1 MWIVW
6 NVSVNNDNNNNSKM
20 DYNSAAVI
28 ATILNA
34 EKELLP
40 VVALPYPALQT
51 ATTLFSWFFQQQG
64 QEQQHDFQFF
74 HATISMNEPAFDL
87 QSSRCFRIDKD
98 KKKQD
103 EN

>member
-1 MWIVW
+1 
-6 NVSVNNDNNNNSKM
+6 M

-34 EKELLP
+34 EKELLLP

-64 QEQQHDFQFF
+64 QEQHDFQFF
-74 HATISMNEPAFDL
+74 HATISMNEPSFDL
-87 QSSRCFRIDKD
+87 QSRWFRIDKD
-98 KKKQD
+98 KKQKQD